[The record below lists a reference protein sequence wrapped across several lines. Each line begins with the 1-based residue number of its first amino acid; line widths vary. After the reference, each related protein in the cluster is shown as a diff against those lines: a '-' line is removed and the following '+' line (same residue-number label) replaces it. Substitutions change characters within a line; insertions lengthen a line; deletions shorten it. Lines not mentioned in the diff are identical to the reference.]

1 MRPPLPTTRLPAI
14 APPHAPR
21 PWPTRHTQPPTP
33 GRRSPWCGATPSN
46 TSPPPDRSRYH
57 AFELDGCEFL
67 VARSPDGV
75 LDVADTY
82 VLDEQAGVYSRPAGD
97 APSSLPPPGVY
108 AAVPWEEKFRGDT
121 LYREPAWS
129 KTLRIYLVR
138 ALDGDGDAA
147 AANTLD
153 LKTVVALDAEKRS
166 VRRAPVED
174 RTTSQDP
181 NRVTLRIR

>member
-1 MRPPLPTTRLPAI
+1 M
-14 APPHAPR
+14 
-21 PWPTRHTQPPTP
+21 
-33 GRRSPWCGATPSN
+33 
-46 TSPPPDRSRYH
+46 
-57 AFELDGCEFL
+57 
-67 VARSPDGV
+67 

-97 APSSLPPPGVY
+97 GPASLPPPGVY

-138 ALDGDGDAA
+138 ALDGDGGDAA
-147 AANTLD
+147 SANTLD
-153 LKTVVALDAEKRS
+153 LKTVITLDAEKRS
-166 VRRAPVED
+166 VTRAPVED
-174 RTTSQDP
+174 QSTSQDP